1 MNEINANFQT
11 RRINYWRD
19 KRGHEVD
26 FIIARRNQPPVTIEC
41 KWATLDFDPA
51 GIKAFRKQYPIPL
64 FVEDKGDDA

>member
-51 GIKAFRKQYPIPL
+51 GIKA
-64 FVEDKGDDA
+64 